1 MADGLLSGLSP
12 LSPFSVRADGG
23 GEVRLESDT
32 AGGRGERPAA
42 LTAEPGTG
50 AHNQRGCP
58 VSVIFIGENL
68 YGRGDTLMR
77 NRNTPQDA
85 SAPVPVCPDAGRRLG
100 RSTAAT
106 DAAELS
112 EPNPFHSGRS
122 MSTEYRNFLALSYE
136 ELEELNLKAKEQR
149 RKRVATE
156 EIKEERL
163 KLLTDQKS
171 IKAVTVLFSDLEGRL
186 HMLDYDKK
194 FLLKSYE
201 NLTFDGSSIRGFTA
215 QKESDLRLGIDW
227 SAFYFAPAD
236 VFGAGKVLVFGDVI
250 DKDGTPYGGDTRG
263 LLKTFAKQQYDKC
276 RYTLNAANEIE
287 GFLFAG
293 VDAERNFPTTGKF
306 DYVNT
311 GGYYHSLPGDPLRT
325 FIDTTAEVQRA
336 MGFENEKDHPEVAPS
351 QFEINYS
358 YGEVVAAA
366 DQIQLYKLICRQAAT
381 RMGLTAS
388 FLPKP
393 VVGVNGSG
401 MHTNVSISKDG
412 KNLFWDPTGQEKL
425 SSTGWEFVD
434 RILTHGND
442 ICLLLNSSVN
452 SYRRLDPHF
461 EAPNQIKA
469 SAVDRGSMV
478 RIPIGNERSMRVEVR
493 SVAPDSNPYLV
504 MLAVFQTGI
513 EGQTSSVANLRQA
526 ERYLPDNIYTAIEDF
541 RAAEWTTRLLGEDV
555 KGRYADL
562 KQASADRC
570 PRLLGTFVKPS
581 EVQFHHE
588 VYNQFL
594 WNQF

>member
-1 MADGLLSGLSP
+1 
-12 LSPFSVRADGG
+12 
-23 GEVRLESDT
+23 
-32 AGGRGERPAA
+32 
-42 LTAEPGTG
+42 
-50 AHNQRGCP
+50 
-58 VSVIFIGENL
+58 
-68 YGRGDTLMR
+68 
-77 NRNTPQDA
+77 
-85 SAPVPVCPDAGRRLG
+85 
-100 RSTAAT
+100 
-106 DAAELS
+106 
-112 EPNPFHSGRS
+112 
-122 MSTEYRNFLALSYE
+122 MSTEYRSFQALSYG
-136 ELEELNLKAKEQR
+136 ELEDLNLKAKEQR
-149 RKRVATE
+149 RKRMDAGK
-156 EIKEERL
+156 IREERL
-163 KLLTDQKS
+163 KYLTDEKG
-171 IKAVTVLFSDLEGRL
+171 IKAVTVLFCDLEGRL

-236 VFGAGKVLVFGDVI
+236 IFGAGKVLVFGDVI

-263 LLKTFAKQQYDKC
+263 LLKTFAKQQYEKNK
-276 RYTLNAANEIE
+276 YTLNAANEIE

-293 VDAERNFPTTGKF
+293 VDAERNFGTTGKF

-325 FIDTTAEVQRA
+325 FIDTVAEVQRA

-351 QFEINYS
+351 QFEINYG

-366 DQIQLYKLICRQAAT
+366 DQIQIYKLVCRQVAT
-381 RMGLTAS
+381 RLGMTAS

-401 MHTNVSISKDG
+401 MHTNVSISKEG
-412 KNLFWDPTGQEKL
+412 KNLFWDPKGEEKL
-425 SSTGWEFVD
+425 SATGWAFLD

-442 ICLLLNSSVN
+442 ICLMLNSSVN
-452 SYRRLDPHF
+452 AYRRLDPHF

-469 SAVDRGSMV
+469 SAVDRGSMI

-504 MLAVFQTGI
+504 MLAVFKSGI
-513 EGQTSSVANLRQA
+513 EGETAKTKNLRQA
-526 ERYLPDNIYTAIEDF
+526 ERYLPDNIYTAIENF
-541 RAAEWTTRLLGEDV
+541 RDSAWTTKLLGADV

-570 PRLLGTFVKPS
+570 PRLLGTFVKPQ
-581 EVQFHHE
+581 EVLFHHE